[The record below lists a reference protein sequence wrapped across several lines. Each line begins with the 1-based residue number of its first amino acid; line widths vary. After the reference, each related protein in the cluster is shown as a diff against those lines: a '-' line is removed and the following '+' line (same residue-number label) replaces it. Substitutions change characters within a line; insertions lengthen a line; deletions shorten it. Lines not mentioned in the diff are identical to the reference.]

1 MASVIPE
8 TAKPPVKGS
17 GGRCGGSAGGC
28 GAQTPPGLGC
38 PLLFLGE
45 GLEPAGAA
53 EWVAGNAGGKAEHKG
68 GPGPQGTQGTQGPNP
83 RKAPVRGF
91 LQKSF
96 CGEETSFLHMQRPF
110 NSFLCCRQ
118 TTFSAAIN
126 HSPRSSPLARAC
138 RHPGTVPAG
147 FGTSSDFGEICKTI
161 FINNIRNFIFNNPV
175 CKAKQGLSGGVVGG
189 EASRLP
195 KTLQKKML

>member
-1 MASVIPE
+1 M
-8 TAKPPVKGS
+8 KGR
-17 GGRCGGSAGGC
+17 GGRCGAR
-28 GAQTPPGLGC
+28 TPPGLGC
-38 PLLFLGE
+38 ALLVLGKGWKPPMLRNGGRE
-45 GLEPAGAA
+45 C
-53 EWVAGNAGGKAEHKG
+53 GGKAEHKG
-68 GPGPQGTQGTQGPNP
+68 GPAPQRTQGSQGPNP

-96 CGEETSFLHMQRPF
+96 CGEETSFLHMQNPS

-175 CKAKQGLSGGVVGG
+175 CKAKRGLSGG

-195 KTLQKKML
+195 QTLQKKML